1 MILGLQNEGIVATPK
16 HFAVYSIPVGG
27 RDGGTRTD
35 PHVAPREMKTLYL
48 EPFRK
53 GIQEAGALGV
63 MIRIMIMMGSLFP
76 EVIISSRKFCVSMG
90 IQRIYS
96 IG

>member
-1 MILGLQNEGIVATPK
+1 MILESAKEGIVATPK
-16 HFAVYSIPVGG
+16 HHFAVYSIPVGG

-53 GIQEAGALGV
+53 GI
-63 MIRIMIMMGSLFP
+63 F
-76 EVIISSRKFCVSMG
+76 RKRVL
-90 IQRIYS
+90 
-96 IG
+96 

>member
-1 MILGLQNEGIVATPK
+1 MLKQVEMISKSQGMPDAFWQGTKPTIRNRYAD
-16 HFAVYSIPVGG
+16 VYK
-27 RDGGTRTD
+27 RQGTRTD

-63 MIRIMIMMGSLFP
+63 M
-76 EVIISSRKFCVSMG
+76 SSYNDYDGERCV
-90 IQRIYS
+90 
-96 IG
+96 

>member
-1 MILGLQNEGIVATPK
+1 MILGLQTKVSLLLPSISPCS
-16 HFAVYSIPVGG
+16 SIPVGG

-63 MIRIMIMMGSLFP
+63 MSSYNDYDGEPVSGSYH
-76 EVIISSRKFCVSMG
+76 SSRKFCVSNGDSKDM
-90 IQRIYS
+90 
-96 IG
+96 

>member
-1 MILGLQNEGIVATPK
+1 MILGLQSEGIVATPK

-63 MIRIMIMMGSLFP
+63 MSSYNDYDGEPVSGSYH
-76 EVIISSRKFCVSMG
+76 SSRKFCVSNGDLRDM
-90 IQRIYS
+90 
-96 IG
+96 

>member
-1 MILGLQNEGIVATPK
+1 MAKDPYLAGELGKQMILGLQAEGLAATPNI
-16 HFAVYSIPVGG
+16 FAVYSIPVGG

-53 GIQEAGALGV
+53 GIQEA
-63 MIRIMIMMGSLFP
+63 RSLRGD
-76 EVIISSRKFCVSMG
+76 ELL
-90 IQRIYS
+90 
-96 IG
+96 

>member
-1 MILGLQNEGIVATPK
+1 MILGLQAEGLAATPK

-63 MIRIMIMMGSLFP
+63 MRCFVCRNSTASLSDTTYP
-76 EVIISSRKFCVSMG
+76 LKPHC
-90 IQRIYS
+90 
-96 IG
+96 